1 MLFTAE
7 TIFKNQMEAEET
19 TGSRRNVE
27 KKIVLK
33 KMLSHLISNQ
43 SQSKDRT
50 LGLAGTLKSKDRI
63 EGTDIKP
70 NG

>member
-1 MLFTAE
+1 
-7 TIFKNQMEAEET
+7 MEAEET

-33 KMLSHLISNQ
+33 KMSLHLISNQ
-43 SQSKDRT
+43 SQSKDRM

-63 EGTDIKP
+63 EGPGIKP